1 MSTTIP
7 VDLTDQLLQMFIGTA
22 IAVTR
27 EELRRAPN
35 FEDPNDLVGSVLVK
49 FALQGKSVE
58 DMRAWIR
65 EGAEWKQKHPP
76 AGHASSAGH
85 SAGPAAARTG
95 VVRADGHVFADDGGG
110 YLAVGASLFW
120 AGWGCRND
128 RDRLEQ
134 NLAFLKQQRVDYIRA
149 IAVVGPTGWSD
160 RTMPAAEI
168 EDTIA
173 GVTDLVS
180 AHGLRVAWSL
190 FGNVDSAPSTADRER
205 VVRQAAAQ
213 IATRASAVQYVE
225 IANEGWQTG
234 FGGDSGIAELRN
246 LARILRDKIPHLVSL
261 TSPQTDQDV
270 GKLYD
275 GSAATLMG
283 VHPDR
288 NITGQGGIWRPVRQA
303 WDFRDSRLPWVIDEP
318 IGQKSTVAEDFDP
331 TRQAMAA
338 AHGWLIGAAAYVVH
352 AGAGIRGGGKE
363 DRDRGREANWF
374 EVPGARD
381 VFAAIN
387 TMREMLPRDLPN
399 FHHHNSNRNFPGY
412 PFDVDK
418 LVPILERNGML
429 RAFGATADD
438 GRLVVLPMLLVE
450 PVPFVARRP
459 MHLDVLTPSGEL
471 LETHELDTGG
481 VCTLSPREA
490 AVLIGR

>member
-1 MSTTIP
+1 MPTTIP
-7 VDLTDQLLQMFIGTA
+7 VDLTDESLQMFIGTA

-27 EELRRAPN
+27 EELLRPPN
-35 FEDPNDLVGSVLVK
+35 FEYPPDLVGAHLVMM
-49 FALQGKSVE
+49 ALHGQTVE
-58 DMRAWIR
+58 EMRKWVR
-65 EGAEWKQKHPP
+65 DGAEWKQKHPAPGPLPP
-76 AGHASSAGH
+76 AGQP
-85 SAGPAAARTG
+85 AGPTVARTG

-120 AGWGCRND
+120 AGWGCKND
-128 RDRLEQ
+128 RARLEQ
-134 NLAFLKQQRVDYIRA
+134 NLAFLREQRVDYIRA

-160 RTMPAAEI
+160 RTMPAADI
-168 EDTIA
+168 EETIA
-173 GVTDLVS
+173 GVTDLAR

-190 FGNVDSAPSTADRER
+190 FGNVDTAPTAADRER
-205 VVRQAAAQ
+205 VVRQAATQ
-213 IATRASAVQYVE
+213 ITSRAAAVQYVE

-234 FGGDSGIAELRN
+234 FGGDAGIAEMRN

-261 TSPQTDQDV
+261 TSPQTEQDV
-270 GKLYD
+270 DKLYG
-275 GSAATLMG
+275 GSVATLMG

-338 AHGWLIGAAAYVVH
+338 AHGWLIGAAGYVVH

-374 EVPGARD
+374 EVPGARE

-387 TMREMLPRDLPN
+387 AIRAMLPRDLPN

-438 GRLVVLPMLLVE
+438 GRLVILPMLAVE
-450 PVPFVARRP
+450 PIPFTARRA
-459 MHLDVLTPSGEL
+459 MHLDARAPNGAVLEAHDLAAGE
-471 LETHELDTGG
+471 TF
-481 VCTLSPREA
+481 TLSPRDA
-490 AVLIGR
+490 AILLGR